1 MFRYLLRKTVNI
13 VMSLFVLATA
23 TFFLMKAIPGDP
35 FMQEKNVPDVVR
47 ENLIKFYGFDKPL
60 WEQYLVYLNNLIHLD
75 LGMSMR
81 QQYQSVSDIIA
92 RSFTYSMQLGL
103 VAIVVSI
110 VVGIA
115 IGLIAALYHRKL
127 IDKLAMLFATLG
139 IAIPNFVLGTL
150 LQYYFANKLRLFDV
164 AGLNDPSDFVLPT
177 IALSVLPIAFIA
189 RLTRSTMLEVLSA
202 DYIRTAK
209 AKGIGSLTILIRHA
223 LRNGLLP
230 VVSYVGPMTANII
243 TGSVVVESIF
253 GISGLGKFF
262 TMSVSNRD
270 YTLIMGITL
279 FYAAVLMFARFLTDI
294 AYALIDPRI
303 KMIKKG
309 GGGHAAG

>member
-1 MFRYLLRKTVNI
+1 MIRFLLRKTVNI
-13 VMSLFVLATA
+13 VLSLFVLATA

-47 ENLIKFYGFDKPL
+47 QNLIKFYGFDKPM

-92 RSFTYSMQLGL
+92 RSFTYSLQLGL

-110 VVGIA
+110 IVGIA
-115 IGLIAALYHRKL
+115 VGLIAALYHRKL

-139 IAIPNFVLGTL
+139 IAVPNFVLGTII
-150 LQYYFANKLRLFDV
+150 QYYFANKFRFFDV

-253 GISGLGKFF
+253 GIAGLGKFF

-279 FYAAVLMFARFLTDI
+279 FYAAILMFARFLTDI

-303 KMIKKG
+303 KMMKKG